1 LTGFDIWHSG
11 FSDLQIIERKPIA
24 DARGFLERIYCD
36 NDLEE
41 ILEARKVK
49 QINRSLTRQSGTVRG
64 LHFQQ
69 APHAEMKLVSCIRG
83 EVFDVAVDLR
93 LGSPTFLGWHGE
105 VLSES
110 NRRTLAIPEGFAH
123 GFQALSADCELLYLH
138 TAEYVRE
145 AEGGFN
151 AADPW
156 LSISWPLPFAD
167 QSSRDEKL
175 PFIPRDFK
183 GITA

>member
-1 LTGFDIWHSG
+1 MSVFDIRHSG
-11 FSDLQIIERKPIA
+11 ISALEIIERKPIT
-24 DARGFLERIYCD
+24 DARGFVERMYCD
-36 NDLEE
+36 NDLDE
-41 ILEARKVK
+41 ILGARKVK
-49 QINRSLTRQSGTVRG
+49 QINRSLTKQSGTVRG
-64 LHFQQ
+64 LHFQH

-93 LGSPTFLGWHGE
+93 LGSPTFLRWHGE

-110 NRRTLAIPEGFAH
+110 NRLTLAIPEGFAH

-145 AEGGFN
+145 AESGFN
-151 AADPW
+151 ATDPW

-167 QSSRDEKL
+167 QSSRDEQL
-175 PFIPRDFK
+175 PFIPDDFK
-183 GITA
+183 GIIA